1 MKKILLSVFFAFFI
15 SISFFY
21 IFNETF
27 PSHKVSDIDDH
38 EFFSE
43 QLSDTSN
50 KIFMLG
56 GSGAGQLNSTLID
69 TSLRN
74 IYENAKFYNLAYNA
88 DTPKQRFQSI
98 QNTLELEPKLIL
110 YGITYYDLNGYE
122 WENNPQNIQ
131 PLPVIDLNPLKL
143 IYTNDD
149 PFSKI
154 NPKETTLSFIRNSFS
169 DSEFFPSKRDRFQLE
184 NSPFTFFDKYQT
196 EITEHQNMKKITF
209 SFVENRV
216 NQEPS
221 ITKEQINYLK
231 EIIKLTQEKKIKFII
246 IILPQHESFL
256 DLVPDRD
263 NIMFHDSLNEIK
275 DEFNLEIYDLSRNY
289 ENLNI
294 WQDHNHI
301 ALNIESEIFSNDIFK
316 IINNELN

>member
-1 MKKILLSVFFAFFI
+1 MQKNFFKSMNKILLSVFFAFSI
-15 SISFFY
+15 SILFFY
-21 IFNETF
+21 AFNETF
-27 PSHKVSDIDDH
+27 PPHKVSDIDNH

-43 QLSDTSN
+43 QSNTSN

-56 GSGAGQLNSTLID
+56 GSGAAQLNSTLID
-69 TSLRN
+69 ISLRN
-74 IYENAKFYNLAYNA
+74 TYENTEFYNLAYNA

-143 IYTNDD
+143 IYTNSD

-169 DSEFFPSKRDRFQLE
+169 DSEFFPSKKDRFQLD

-196 EITEHQNMKKITF
+196 EIVDHQNMKKITF

-231 EIIKLTQEKKIKFII
+231 EIIKLTQEKKIKFIM

-256 DLVPDRD
+256 NLVPDRD
-263 NIMFHDSLNEIK
+263 NFIFYDSLNEIK
-275 DEFNLEIYDLSRNY
+275 DEFN
-289 ENLNI
+289 
-294 WQDHNHI
+294 
-301 ALNIESEIFSNDIFK
+301 FK
-316 IINNELN
+316 DKV